1 MRKWIPWVPLLMFGS
16 LVYWTVALNFG
27 GLSLMR
33 LSSYFLSMGGE
44 LSPCIVDD
52 DYLDKDSFQPI
63 TVHLTGQDELGLRT
77 ADDDSLTVDVV
88 SDREPASADQRG
100 AGDRGGRA
108 DTGPGET
115 AF

>member
-1 MRKWIPWVPLLMFGS
+1 MRKWVPWVPLLMFGS

-33 LSSYFLSMGGE
+33 LSSTFFSMGNE
-44 LSPCIVDD
+44 LGPCLVDD
-52 DYLDKDSFQPI
+52 DYPDKDSFQPI
-63 TVHLTGQDELGLRT
+63 TVHLAGQDELGLRT
-77 ADDDSLTVDVV
+77 ADDVPLTVDVV
-88 SDREPASADQRG
+88 SDHDTARADQRG

-108 DTGPGET
+108 DTGPGNT